1 MYYTGKGNLVMSIDD
16 LEMMLKDIK
25 VNYEQNERKGQIIIR
40 KEGGVITIEQ
50 PSIYSECNGTN
61 FTWNVRKANQ

>member
-1 MYYTGKGNLVMSIDD
+1 MYYTGKGELVMSIDD

-25 VNYEQNERKGQIIIR
+25 VNYEQNERKGQIIVR

-50 PSIYSECNGTN
+50 PSVYAECNGTN
-61 FTWNVRKANQ
+61 FTWNVRKKM